1 MQQRIPE
8 TDAKLKAIQEREK
21 SLMLQLSLCNQLC
34 SVTTK
39 TALVP
44 VITGLLHD
52 NLPFDSF
59 VICVADAAEKE
70 YNIFFHD
77 DEKSQ
82 SELKGTPHFV
92 ADGFFDTA
100 LQSADPVV
108 FNLLN
113 LSAKN
118 TPVFIA
124 RARQVGMREA
134 VAFPLHYHKNNPSVV
149 FMFYKRQGSF
159 DRNAERLLKSISLQ
173 MALTISNILLTQKLN
188 NHTGTPSNFKDQ
200 VIEQQQE
207 THNPDTIFTD
217 VVAKSDELQEV
228 FKLVSQVAPSDSGVL
243 LLGESGTGKEV
254 IASAIHNLSPLKN
267 RNMIRVNCAAIPENL
282 IESELFGHE
291 KGSFTG
297 ATERRKGK
305 FELANN
311 STLFLDEIGELPL
324 NMQTKLLRV
333 LQENEFERIGSSRT
347 IKVKVRIIAAT
358 NRNLFEEMA
367 GGRFRSDLFYRLN
380 VFPIV
385 IPPLRERKSDI
396 QPLSNYF
403 IDLYCSKSGK
413 KPVALSPKVLEAMM
427 IYTWPGNVRE
437 LKHAIERSI
446 LLSDGKKIT
455 KMHFPE
461 MTSATDAEGE
471 KHPNISLLDVEKAHI
486 LKVIK
491 LCNGRISG
499 PNGAAARLGVPPT
512 TLASKMQKL
521 GISKKHTF

>member
-21 SLMLQLSLCNQLC
+21 SLMLQLSLCNQLYA
-34 SVTTK
+34 VTTK
-39 TALVP
+39 TALGP
-44 VITGLLHD
+44 VIKGLLHD
-52 NLPFDSF
+52 NLPFDNF

-70 YNIFFHD
+70 YSIFFHD

-82 SELKGTPHFV
+82 SELMGAPHFV
-92 ADGFFDTA
+92 DDGFFDTA
-100 LQSADPVV
+100 LQSAEPVV

-113 LSAKN
+113 LSTKN
-118 TPVFIA
+118 IPIFIA

-134 VAFPLHYHKNNPSVV
+134 VAFPLHYHKNNPTVV
-149 FMFYKRQGSF
+149 FLFYKRAGSF

-173 MALTISNILLTQKLN
+173 MALTVSNILLTQSIEA
-188 NHTGTPSNFKDQ
+188 HTGTPSYSGKQ
-200 VIEQQQE
+200 PAEQQLE
-207 THNPDTIFTD
+207 AHDPDTIFTD
-217 VVAKSDELQEV
+217 VVAKSDEIKEV
-228 FKLVSQVAPSDSGVL
+228 FRLVSQVAPSDSGVL

-254 IASAIHNLSPLKN
+254 IASAIHNQSPLKN
-267 RNMIRVNCAAIPENL
+267 RSMIRVNCAAIPENL

-358 NRNLFEEMA
+358 NRNLYDEVAE
-367 GGRFRSDLFYRLN
+367 GRFRSDLFYRLN

-385 IPPLRERKSDI
+385 IPPLRERRADI
-396 QPLSNYF
+396 QPLSAYF
-403 IDLYCSKSGK
+403 INSYCAKAGK

-455 KMHFPE
+455 QMHFPE
-461 MTSATDAEGE
+461 FNPTTSPVDE
-471 KHPNISLLDVEKAHI
+471 KDLNISLLDVEKAHI

-499 PNGAAARLGVPPT
+499 PNGAAARLGIPPT